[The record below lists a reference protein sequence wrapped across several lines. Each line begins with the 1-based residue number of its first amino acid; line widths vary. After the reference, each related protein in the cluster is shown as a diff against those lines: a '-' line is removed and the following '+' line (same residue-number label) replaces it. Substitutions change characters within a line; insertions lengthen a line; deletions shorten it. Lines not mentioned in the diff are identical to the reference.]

1 MVPLNYIHC
10 LNSACTRGES
20 CLRHLVALHVPQNL
34 KSVVAVNPSNYPAD
48 AGNCPYFRSTVKRR
62 YAWGISTLF
71 DNIPYKKALM
81 LKGWFAISIPKPLIT
96 VSCMRNAGSRRQ
108 NRSGLPDFSCG
119 RVSRKLPCS
128 TVILKSMI
136 GMNVMYRKREPRSNF
151 LSDRRVGVPHDLTV
165 VGHSFSPGGRVF
177 QS

>member
-1 MVPLNYIHC
+1 MFHLNRFATFAPAKQNNMKAYFNYDMVPLNYIHC
-10 LNSACTRGES
+10 LNSACTQGES

-81 LKGWFAISIPKPLIT
+81 LKRMVRDIYPQT
-96 VSCMRNAGSRRQ
+96 TYYR
-108 NRSGLPDFSCG
+108 
-119 RVSRKLPCS
+119 
-128 TVILKSMI
+128 ILHAER
-136 GMNVMYRKREPRSNF
+136 G
-151 LSDRRVGVPHDLTV
+151 
-165 VGHSFSPGGRVF
+165 FSPAEQERIAGLFLRAGITETPVF
-177 QS
+177 DSYLEEYDWDECHVPKARTTL